1 MNSEMRD
8 TVAIADS
15 GPLICLAR
23 INQLEL
29 LPRLFAKIL
38 VPPEVWNEVT
48 VRGKDHPGA
57 QQVRQGTWL
66 TLQAPDPQLVKP
78 LSILVDAGEAEA
90 IALAQTTADCI
101 ILLDDARA
109 RKIAQRLNIKQ
120 IGTIGLLL
128 RAKRQGLVETIKPN
142 ISALVENG
150 IYIRRELIDAVLSE
164 AGEA

>member
-1 MNSEMRD
+1 MPD

-29 LPRLFAKIL
+29 LPRLFTRIL
-38 VPPEVWNEVT
+38 VPLEVWNEVT
-48 VRGKDHPGA
+48 VKGQGRAGA
-57 QQVRQGTWL
+57 HEVSQVTWMDIQ
-66 TLQAPDPQLVKP
+66 TPDPQLVKP

-90 IALAQTTADCI
+90 IALAQTVEDCT

-128 RAKRQGLVETIKPN
+128 RAKRRGLIETIKPH
-142 ISALVENG
+142 IDSLIENG
-150 IYIRRELIDAVLSE
+150 IYIRRELIDAVLKD
-164 AGEA
+164 AGE

>member
-1 MNSEMRD
+1 MRD
-8 TVAIADS
+8 TAAIADS

-29 LPRLFAKIL
+29 LPRLFSRIL

-48 VRGKDHPGA
+48 VRGKEHPGA
-57 QQVRQGTWL
+57 QHVSQSKWL
-66 TLQAPDPQLVKP
+66 TLQLPDPQLVKP

-90 IALAQTTADCI
+90 IALAQKTDDRI
-101 ILLDDARA
+101 LLLDDARA

-128 RAKRQGLVETIKPN
+128 RAKRQGIVEKIKPH
-142 ISALVENG
+142 IDALVENG
-150 IYIRRELIDAVLSE
+150 IYIRRELIDAVLAKAEE
-164 AGEA
+164 A

>member
-1 MNSEMRD
+1 MRD
-8 TVAIADS
+8 TAAIADS

-29 LPRLFAKIL
+29 LSRLFSKIL

-48 VRGKDHPGA
+48 VRGQGHPGA
-57 QQVRQGTWL
+57 YEVSQVTWL
-66 TLQAPDPQLVKP
+66 TIQAPDPQLVKP

-90 IALAQTTADCI
+90 IALAQTTSDCV
-101 ILLDDARA
+101 ILLDDSRA

-128 RAKRQGLVETIKPN
+128 RAKRRGLIEKIRPH
-142 ISALVENG
+142 IDALVENG
-150 IYIRRELIDAVLSE
+150 IYIRRELIEAVLKAAE
-164 AGEA
+164 E